1 MGFKFM
7 TPMNHFQL
15 DIFATMRQSE
25 KEEKLG
31 REILSFLYLSFLDCS
46 AVYFLPRPNSVW
58 VRSKIFNVRI
68 FYLCNPFTR
77 NGPNAFTDCSIVYT
91 SPYILLIGTKACTL
105 SRVPCKRKA
114 EPCKLLFVPK
124 FVRTRVNGI

>member
-1 MGFKFM
+1 M

-46 AVYFLPRPNSVW
+46 AVYFLPWPNSVW
-58 VRSKIFNVRI
+58 VRRKIFFNVRI
-68 FYLCNPFTR
+68 FNLCNPFTR
-77 NGPNAFTDCSIVYT
+77 NGPNAFYRLQYCLYESIYT
-91 SPYILLIGTKACTL
+91 SDQDKSVHAFAGP
-105 SRVPCKRKA
+105 V
-114 EPCKLLFVPK
+114 
-124 FVRTRVNGI
+124 